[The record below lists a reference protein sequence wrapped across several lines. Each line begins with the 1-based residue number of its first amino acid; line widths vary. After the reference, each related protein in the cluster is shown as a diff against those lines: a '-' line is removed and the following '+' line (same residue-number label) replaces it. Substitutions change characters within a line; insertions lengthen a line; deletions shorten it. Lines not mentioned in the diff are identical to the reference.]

1 MRVASATMLSGMAGF
16 FSSRSSISR
25 RARSETW
32 LATFRN
38 RFSTYSRSSS
48 LTGVLR
54 PLTSICM
61 ETLSSVDEAFTQGT
75 PRSDL
80 SQRSCVGERRYL
92 QRPVRKQ
99 LPRTGAQSGA
109 GGVHVVDENDGPGDR
124 TAARA
129 GPAPLGE
136 PVGAAGA
143 RLARGGA
150 GAPQARLDGQA
161 GPLPDR

>member
-1 MRVASATMLSGMAGF
+1 MLSGIAGF

-32 LATFRN
+32 LATLRN

-61 ETLSSVDEAFTQGT
+61 ETLSSVDAAFTEGT
-75 PRSDL
+75 PPFAL

-92 QRPVRKQ
+92 QRTVFIQ
-99 LPRTGAQSGA
+99 LARTRPQCRARR
-109 GGVHVVDENDGPGDR
+109 VDVVDQDRGVRHSAGDGELD
-124 TAARA
+124 AAR
-129 GPAPLGE
+129 GE
-136 PVGAAGA
+136 PPGAAGA
-143 RLARGGA
+143 RLARGA
-150 GAPQARLDGQA
+150 ARAPQARGNRQS
-161 GPLPDR
+161 G

>member
-16 FSSRSSISR
+16 FSSRSSTPR

-61 ETLSSVDEAFTQGT
+61 ETLSSVGEAFTEGT
-75 PRSDL
+75 PRSGL

-92 QRPVRKQ
+92 QRPVRHQ

-109 GGVHVVDENDGPGDR
+109 GRVHVVDENDGARDR
-124 TAARA
+124 AADRNGHA
-129 GPAPLGE
+129 ALRE
-136 PVGAAGA
+136 PVGAAGG
-143 RLARGGA
+143 RPGRGGGGGPGGGCA
-150 GAPQARLDGQA
+150 GG
-161 GPLPDR
+161 

>member
-1 MRVASATMLSGMAGF
+1 MLSRIAGF

-32 LATFRN
+32 LATLRN

-61 ETLSSVDEAFTQGT
+61 ETLSSVDAAFTEGT
-75 PRSDL
+75 PRFGL

-92 QRPVRKQ
+92 QRTVFIQ
-99 LPRTGAQSGA
+99 LARTRPQCRARRVDVVDQDRGARHSAGDGELDAARGEPLRPA
-109 GGVHVVDENDGPGDR
+109 GGAPG
-124 TAARA
+124 
-129 GPAPLGE
+129 
-136 PVGAAGA
+136 
-143 RLARGGA
+143 RGG
-150 GAPQARLDGQA
+150 GPPPPARHG
-161 GPLPDR
+161 RR